1 MDFKH
6 ITESIID
13 ISILNCRKFKN
24 LVIKN
29 IIVAIINFIL
39 FVLIFKCRVQIQKF
53 KIYVSIQMKLTRI
66 HPR

>member
-13 ISILNCRKFKN
+13 ISILNSRKFKN